1 MKKSLLSILKIG
13 LPLGLGIFL
22 VWYVFSK
29 LTPSDIEDIKNAFA
43 NTNYFWIGVSIVL
56 AILSHVSR
64 AYRWKYSLEPLGIKP
79 KFWNSFFAVMI
90 GYLINLAIPRLGE
103 VSRCAVMA
111 KYEKQPF
118 NKLFGTV
125 IAERVA
131 DSLILL
137 SFIFAV
143 VFIQFDVL
151 YNFLDN
157 HGVIDK
163 FTGVK
168 LYVVL
173 FVLGVLA
180 FVSFKLLKNSTN
192 PFFIKIRTAV
202 YGVLEGVAAILKMK
216 HRWKFIFHTLF
227 IWFMY
232 VMMFYVAFLALPDT
246 RNVPIDGVVTAF
258 VIGGISI
265 AVTNGG
271 IGAYPLGIQQIL
283 LLYNVDANTG
293 LAFGWIVWTA
303 QTVMII
309 VLGALSFILMPVY
322 NKDVKSN

>member
-1 MKKSLLSILKIG
+1 MKKSLISILKIG

-43 NTNYFWIGVSIVL
+43 NTNYFWIGVSVVL
-56 AILSHVSR
+56 AVLSHVSR
-64 AYRWKYSLEPLGIKP
+64 AYRWKYTLEPLGIKP

-90 GYLINLAIPRLGE
+90 GYLVNLAIPRLGE
-103 VSRCAVMA
+103 MSRCAVMA
-111 KYEKQPF
+111 RYEKQPF

-131 DSLILL
+131 DTLILL
-137 SFIFAV
+137 TFIVAV

-151 YNFLDN
+151 YDFLEA
-157 HGVIDK
+157 HGIIAK
-163 FTGVK
+163 FTGAK
-168 LYVVL
+168 LYI
-173 FVLGVLA
+173 VLA
-180 FVSFKLLKNSTN
+180 LLAVSGFIGLRMLKNSTI
-192 PFFIKIRTAV
+192 PFFVKIRKVV
-202 YGVLEGVAAILKMK
+202 YGVLEGVGAILKMK
-216 HRWKFIFHTLF
+216 DRWKFIFHTLF
-227 IWFMY
+227 IWLMY

-246 RNVPIDGVVTAF
+246 RHVPVSGVITAF

-303 QTVMII
+303 QTIMII
-309 VLGALSFILMPVY
+309 ALGGLSFILMPIY
-322 NKDVKSN
+322 NKNLKTE

>member
-1 MKKSLLSILKIG
+1 MKKSLISILKIG

-29 LTPSDIEDIKNAFA
+29 LTPADIADIKNAFA
-43 NTNYFWIGVSIVL
+43 HTNYFWIGISILL

-64 AYRWKYSLEPLGIKP
+64 AYRWKYTLEPLGIKP
-79 KFWNSFFAVMI
+79 RFWNSFFAVMI

-103 VSRCAVMA
+103 MSRCAVMA

-131 DSLILL
+131 DTIILL
-137 SFIFAV
+137 LFIISV

-151 YNFLDN
+151 YDFLEA
-157 HGVIDK
+157 HGVIAK
-163 FTGVK
+163 FTGIK
-168 LYVVL
+168 LYL
-173 FVLGVLA
+173 ILGLLA
-180 FVSFKLLKNSTN
+180 LAAFAGFRLLKNSTI
-192 PFFIKIRTAV
+192 PFFVKIRTAV
-202 YGVLEGVAAILKMK
+202 YGVLEGISAILKMK
-216 HRWKFIFHTLF
+216 DRWKFIFHTLF
-227 IWFMY
+227 IWLMY
-232 VMMFYVAFLALPDT
+232 VAMFYVAFLALPDT
-246 RNVPIDGVVTAF
+246 RNVPVDGVITAF

-283 LLYNVDANTG
+283 LLYNIDANTG

-303 QTVMII
+303 QTLMII
-309 VLGALSFILMPVY
+309 VLGGLSFVLLPVY
-322 NKDVKSN
+322 NKESSK

>member
-1 MKKSLLSILKIG
+1 MKKSLISILKIG

-29 LTPSDIEDIKNAFA
+29 LSPSDIEDIKNAFA
-43 NTNYFWIGVSIVL
+43 NTNYFWIFVSLVL
-56 AILSHVSR
+56 AVLSHVSR
-64 AYRWKYSLEPLGIKP
+64 AYRWKYTLEPLGIKP

-90 GYLINLAIPRLGE
+90 GYLVNLAIPRLGE
-103 VSRCAVMA
+103 MSRCAVMA

-137 SFIFAV
+137 SFILAV

-151 YNFLDN
+151 YGFLES
-157 HGVIDK
+157 HGIIAK

-168 LYVVL
+168 LYIILALL
-173 FVLGVLA
+173 FIAG
-180 FVSFKLLKNSTN
+180 FVALRLLKKSTI
-192 PFFIKIRTAV
+192 PFFVKIRTAI
-202 YGVLEGVAAILKMK
+202 YGVLEGVGAILKMK
-216 HRWKFIFHTLF
+216 DRWKFIFHTLF
-227 IWFMY
+227 IWLMY

-246 RNVPIDGVVTAF
+246 SHVPISGVITAF

-283 LLYNVDANTG
+283 LLYNIDANTG

-303 QTVMII
+303 QTILII
-309 VLGALSFILMPVY
+309 ALGGLSFLLMPVY
-322 NKDVKSN
+322 NKNLKTE